1 LIVLAG
7 VAAACLMGLVVMQSV
22 LVWGFVRALRGFDIP
37 LVADDEAPRA
47 VVILCLRGTDPFLK
61 DCLMG
66 LFNQDYPNYRVRLI
80 VDSSDDPVHLVLSQ
94 ILDGVGGVPFEI
106 ENLQEVSP
114 NCSLKCNALRQVLA
128 TLDQECQII
137 AQLDADT
144 IPHRTWLRE
153 LATALQADDVLV
165 ATGNRWYM
173 PQKISLGSVV
183 RYTWNAAAVVQMHC
197 YKIPWGGTV
206 AYKSR
211 LVSDTD
217 FLAKLGNAFCED
229 TMLHSQAA
237 LLGMRVAFVPSLMMI
252 NRENVSLGGFY
263 RWVTR
268 QLLNARLYHPAWP
281 AVVLHGVVSTLA
293 PLLVAIMFGA
303 GLIAGN
309 EWVAVISASA
319 FLIWAGSMALAIL
332 PMELSVRA
340 IVARRG
346 DDAVWIRGLSLL
358 KCVALMVVTQVVY
371 PFALFSACFAKSTDW
386 RGIDYEIKGP
396 WQIRMKGYQP
406 YDRSGVTLDESL

>member
-1 LIVLAG
+1 MIVLAG
-7 VAAACLMGLVVMQSV
+7 VAAACLMGLVVMQSA

-37 LVADDEAPRA
+37 RVADDEAPRA

-80 VDSSDDPVHLVLSQ
+80 VDSADDPVHLVLTQ
-94 ILDGVGGVPFEI
+94 ILDGVRGVPYQI
-106 ENLQEVSP
+106 ENLQEVSST
-114 NCSLKCNALRQVLA
+114 CSLKCNALCQVLA

-153 LATALQADDVLV
+153 LATALQGDDVLV

-173 PQKISLGSVV
+173 PQKISVGSVV
-183 RYTWNAAAVVQMHC
+183 RYTWNAAAVVQMYC

-319 FLIWAGSMALAIL
+319 FLIWVGSMALAIL
-332 PMELSVRA
+332 PMEMSVRA

-358 KCVALMVVTQVVY
+358 KCAALMVVTQVVY

-406 YDRSGVTLDESL
+406 YDRIGEVIDESL

>member
-1 LIVLAG
+1 MIVLAG
-7 VAAACLMGLVVMQSV
+7 VAATCLMGLVVMQSV
-22 LVWGFVRALRGFDIP
+22 LVGAFVRALRRFEIP
-37 LVADDEAPRA
+37 LLADEQAVPA
-47 VVILCLRGTDPFLK
+47 VVVLCLRGTDPFLN
-61 DCLMG
+61 DCLKG

-80 VDSSDDPVHLVLSQ
+80 VDSADDPVHLVLSQ
-94 ILDGVGGVPFEI
+94 ILDGVAGVPFKI
-106 ENLQEVSP
+106 ENLQDVSP
-114 NCSLKCNALRQVLA
+114 TCSLKCMALRQVLA
-128 TLDQECQII
+128 ALDQECQII

-153 LATALQADDVLV
+153 LATALQGDDVLV

-173 PQKISLGSVV
+173 PQKISVGSVV
-183 RYTWNAAAVVQMHC
+183 RYTWNAAAVVQMYC

-229 TMLHSQAA
+229 TMLHSQADI
-237 LLGMRVAFVPSLMMI
+237 LGMRVAFVPSLMMI

-293 PLLVAIMFGA
+293 PLFVAMMLGV
-303 GLIAGN
+303 GLITGN
-309 EWVAVISASA
+309 EWVAVISATA
-319 FLIWAGSMALAIL
+319 FMIWAVSMALAIL

-346 DDAVWIRGLSLL
+346 DDAVWIRGLSML
-358 KCVALMVVTQVVY
+358 KCAALMVVTQFIY
-371 PFALFSACFAKSTDW
+371 PFALLSACFAKSTDW
-386 RGIDYEIKGP
+386 RGIDYEVKGP
-396 WQIRMKGYQP
+396 WQIRMKSYQP
-406 YDRSGVTLDESL
+406 YDRTGATLDESL